1 MRAFLWGRKMPLPS
15 VEQFIGTNVT
25 EQGFKDA
32 QKQLVEYVGNEVP
45 KKIDTD
51 AAFATKAD
59 KATTLAGYGI
69 ADTYTKSQVDAS
81 ITAVSGGHKA
91 YQTLASAQAAQA
103 SLPVNTIVEVTN
115 DSTASNNGSY
125 QWNGTTLTKSAYDPL
140 TQAKADA
147 TTKANTAEA
156 NAKTY
161 TDTKTG
167 AAEINAKNYADQ
179 EIAKIVEDAPLASA
193 VAITDAEGFVLAEIN
208 TGGEVLA
215 SDFSIESGSLSET
228 IKKTSVISTENTK
241 ALASAVT
248 DDSGTILHGVQND
261 GFIISPYPPVQGLGI
276 EAIRS
281 QLLSKDK
288 LKAAGRYLDKLASN
302 DLEPMNWEVMVAPDS
317 IDGLGINRMG
327 TMIQVSENRFYVV
340 FSQFSGS
347 GTDQTGARIVG
358 RFVDVDFVNQTSIV
372 SETRVIYDAIGTLE
386 SAPRHPNLVEV
397 KDGILLIF
405 NRDKDFTVY
414 KSTDWCQTWV
424 EVYSYV
430 PVPRFMWLA
439 PDCVVKIPD
448 GLFKGRIV
456 ACCFDPNEATD
467 FWRIRSM
474 YSDDDGLSWHH
485 GYDVDPYV
493 DFGSYRELN
502 ESGVATDTDNNIIM
516 AIRNG
521 EGSATNLTTGK
532 VWFKST
538 DGGKS
543 IKLYNVD
550 EPFITGSCQNGI
562 IQFAPHVRDG
572 IPKIITVST
581 LPTSARVGLRLR
593 ISYDNAK
600 NWAWTYEVFNAGV
613 TTGYSSIKRV
623 NSNMIGVVYEYG
635 GFNVKS
641 NIAIRFLNF
650 KEIFNVATI

>member
-1 MRAFLWGRKMPLPS
+1 MADSIITKQELIDA
-15 VEQFIGTNVT
+15 Q
-25 EQGFKDA
+25 KDA
-32 QKQLVEYVGNEVP
+32 QTLEEVISGEPGKLVETRLGRKVYTLASVPQINTMTREEVDTTFAAYVG
-45 KKIDTD
+45 
-51 AAFATKAD
+51 
-59 KATTLAGYGI
+59 GR
-69 ADTYTKSQVDAS
+69 
-81 ITAVSGGHKA
+81 KA
-91 YQTLASAQAAQA
+91 YQTLALAQAAQS
-103 SLPVNTIVEVTN
+103 SLPANTAIEVTN
-115 DSTASNNGSY
+115 DPTASNNGTY

-147 TTKANTAEA
+147 TTKANAAEA
-156 NAKTY
+156 
-161 TDTKTG
+161 
-167 AAEINAKNYADQ
+167 NAKNYADQ
-179 EIAKIVEDAPLASA
+179 QIAKRVEDAYLESA
-193 VAITDAEGFVLAEIN
+193 VAITDADGFVLAEIN
-208 TGGEVLA
+208 TAGIVSAG
-215 SDFSIESGSLSET
+215 DFSIGSGSLSEA
-228 IKKTSVISTENTK
+228 IEKTDIMSN
-241 ALASAVT
+241 ANALNLASAVI
-248 DDSGTILHGVQND
+248 DESGSILHGVQND
-261 GFIISPYPPVQGLGI
+261 GFVISPYPPVQGLGI

-281 QLLSKDK
+281 QMLPKDK
-288 LKAAGRYLDKLASN
+288 LNAAGRYLDKLASI

-358 RFVDVDFVNQTSIV
+358 RFVDVDFVNRTSIV
-372 SETRVIYDAIGTLE
+372 SETRVIYDGIGTTE

-414 KSTDWCQTWV
+414 KSTDRCQTWA
-424 EVYSYV
+424 EIYSYT
-430 PVPRFMWLA
+430 PTPRFMWLA

-456 ACCFDPNEATD
+456 ACCFDPSWTTD
-467 FWRIRSM
+467 PWRIRSM

-485 GYDVDPYV
+485 GYDINPYV
-493 DFGSYRELN
+493 EFGSYRELN
-502 ESGVATDTDNNIIM
+502 ESGVTTDTDNNIIM

-521 EGSATNLTTGK
+521 EGSATNQTTGK

-550 EPFITGSCQNGI
+550 EPFTTGSCQHGV
-562 IQFAPHVRDG
+562 IQFAPHVQDG
-572 IPKIITVST
+572 VPKIITVST
-581 LPTSARVGLRLR
+581 LPTSSRVGLRLR

-600 NWAWTYEVFNAGV
+600 NWAWSYEIFNAGV
-613 TTGYSSIKRV
+613 TTGYSSIKRI